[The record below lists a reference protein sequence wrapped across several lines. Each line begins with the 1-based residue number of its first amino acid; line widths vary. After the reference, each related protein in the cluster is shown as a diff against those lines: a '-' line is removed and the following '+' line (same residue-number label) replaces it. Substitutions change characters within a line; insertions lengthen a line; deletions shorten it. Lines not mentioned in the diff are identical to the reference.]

1 MTWEREMKQALLICM
16 LLLSG
21 CNLQS
26 PDYYKIMLSCAQ
38 QKGYYFTVT
47 VPTWLSPR
55 LVAGCAEDMRGLEVT
70 VIQII
75 NGDGE

>member
-1 MTWEREMKQALLICM
+1 MKMFLLAVATM
-16 LLLSG
+16 VLSG

-47 VPTWLSPR
+47 VPTWLGPR
-55 LVAGCAEDMRGLEVT
+55 LVAGCAEDMSRLKVT
-70 VIQII
+70 VVQKIK
-75 NGDGE
+75 EPKK

>member
-1 MTWEREMKQALLICM
+1 MKQILLLSV

-47 VPTWLSPR
+47 VPTWLGPR
-55 LVAGCAEDMRGLEVT
+55 LVAGCAEDMSVLKVT
-70 VIQII
+70 VVQTI
-75 NGDGE
+75 NGEKK

>member
-1 MTWEREMKQALLICM
+1 MRWLLVIPFIV
-16 LLLSG
+16 LSG

-47 VPTWLSPR
+47 IPTWLGPR
-55 LVAGCAEDMRGLEVT
+55 LIAGRAEDMSALKVT
-70 VIQII
+70 VIQTIS
-75 NGDGE
+75 GEKMKNEY